1 MISIKS
7 SRTILQCLLAGGA
20 LCVAFS
26 LPAAAQVKST
36 ETVEHGAAAKQV
48 KFERGE
54 IVYVS
59 GNDVVVK
66 MEDGSLRNFFNIPES
81 TTISVAGQQL
91 NVHQLKPGMKVER
104 QTITTST
111 PRMITKVETVTG
123 KVWHVTPPNSVTL
136 TLEDGTNQ
144 TFKIPK
150 GQKFTINGEATDAFG
165 LKKGMVVS
173 AQRVT
178 ETPETVITQEVRRS
192 GTMPP
197 PPPAPTPDV
206 PILIA
211 SAPPAPAPVVE
222 AKAEPAP
229 SRLPKTAS
237 ELPLIGLLGAL
248 FCGISLMIIAIRKL
262 AAGIHLAE

>member
-36 ETVEHGAAAKQV
+36 ETVEHGVAAKEV
-48 KFERGE
+48 KIERGE

-66 MEDGSLRNFFNIPES
+66 MEDGSLRNFFNVPES
-81 TTISVAGQQL
+81 TTISVAGKQL

-111 PRMITKVETVTG
+111 PRTITKVETVTG

-136 TLEDGTNQ
+136 SLEDGTNQ

-150 GQKFTINGEATDAFG
+150 GQKFTINGEETDAFG

-178 ETPETVITQEVRRS
+178 ETPETVVTQEVRRS

-206 PILIA
+206 PILIVT
-211 SAPPAPAPVVE
+211 APPAPASVVE

-229 SRLPKTAS
+229 TKLPKTAS

-262 AAGIHLAE
+262 AAGFHLAE

>member
-36 ETVEHGAAAKQV
+36 ETVEHGTAAKEV
-48 KFERGE
+48 KVERGE

-66 MEDGSLRNFFNIPES
+66 MEDGSLRNFFNVPDS
-81 TTISVAGQQL
+81 TTITVAGKQL
-91 NVHQLKPGMKVER
+91 NVHQIKPGMMVEK
-104 QTITTST
+104 QTITATT
-111 PRMITKVETVTG
+111 PRVITKVETVTG

-144 TFKIPK
+144 TFKIPR
-150 GQKFTINGEATDAFG
+150 GQKFTINGEETDAFG

-178 ETPETVITQEVRRS
+178 ETPETVVTQEVRRS

-197 PPPAPTPDV
+197 PPPAPKADV
-206 PILIA
+206 PVLIVA
-211 SAPPAPAPVVE
+211 APPAPAPVEE
-222 AKAEPAP
+222 AKAEPTP
-229 SRLPKTAS
+229 STLPKTAS

-248 FCGISLMIIAIRKL
+248 FCGISLMITAIRKL
-262 AAGIHLAE
+262 ATGFHLAE

>member
-36 ETVEHGAAAKQV
+36 ETVEHGVAAKEV
-48 KFERGE
+48 KIERGE

-66 MEDGSLRNFFNIPES
+66 MEDGSLRNFFNVPES
-81 TTISVAGQQL
+81 TTISVAGKQL

-150 GQKFTINGEATDAFG
+150 GQKFTINGEETDAFG
-165 LKKGMVVS
+165 LKKGMAVS

-178 ETPETVITQEVRRS
+178 ETPETVVTQEVRRS

-206 PILIA
+206 PILIVT
-211 SAPPAPAPVVE
+211 APPAPASVEE

-229 SRLPKTAS
+229 TRLPKTAS

-262 AAGIHLAE
+262 AAGFHLAE

>member
-1 MISIKS
+1 MISTKS

-36 ETVEHGAAAKQV
+36 ETVEHGTAAREV
-48 KFERGE
+48 KIERGE

-59 GNDVVVK
+59 GNDVVIK
-66 MEDGSLRNFFNIPES
+66 MEDGSLRNFDNVPES
-81 TTISVAGQQL
+81 VTITVEGRQL
-91 NVHQLKPGMKVER
+91 NVHQVKPGMKVEK
-104 QTITTST
+104 QTITSST
-111 PRMITKVETVTG
+111 PRLITKVETVTG
-123 KVWHVTPPNSVTL
+123 KVWHVSPPNTVTL

-150 GQKFTINGEATDAFG
+150 GQKFTINGEETDAFK

-173 AQRVT
+173 AQKVT
-178 ETPETVITQEVRRS
+178 ETPETMVTQEVRRS

-197 PPPAPTPDV
+197 PPPAPKADV
-206 PILIA
+206 PILIVM
-211 SAPPAPAPVVE
+211 APPAPAPVEE

-229 SRLPKTAS
+229 SKLPKTAS

-262 AAGIHLAE
+262 AAGFHLAE